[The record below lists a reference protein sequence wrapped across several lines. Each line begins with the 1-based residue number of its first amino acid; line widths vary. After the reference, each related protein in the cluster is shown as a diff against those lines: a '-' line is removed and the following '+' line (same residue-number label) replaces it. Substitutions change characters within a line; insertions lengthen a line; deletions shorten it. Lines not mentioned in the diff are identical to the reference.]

1 MISLLFLFVF
11 LTWYI
16 KSIRF
21 YIFSWFF
28 VFLNDNEKIGK
39 LLGIK
44 YVNDNEIS
52 VFRKDTQ
59 MYFPGINVKLIEY
72 FFLLNIVLDFTTHK
86 NFVKLQFSMANNI
99 NFDNYFLNIK
109 DKTMTLDE
117 FEDYLSKMLLLE
129 INSFIKV
136 LTDEE
141 LIFFYNNNKI
151 IRSLLNGIL
160 MTNGSYYYELI
171 KNVRSLL
178 AFRSILKKI
187 PEEYRTFYI
196 VPHLTMI
203 NKLMEMIVYKNG
215 DFTDLQFYEFLISS
229 SKFYNIIHKND
240 LYFIRRTIDKKN
252 NHTNTGFGVKGHQ
265 CPAAFF
271 VTNIFKK
278 IINLFKNYKIE
289 IIGQIKYDSQKRF
302 LKNVVNKNE
311 ILLKFT

>member
-1 MISLLFLFVF
+1 MFYLLLFVF

-44 YVNDNEIS
+44 YVNDSEIS

-59 MYFPGINVKLIEY
+59 IYFPGITMKLIEY
-72 FFLLNIVLDFTTHK
+72 FFSLKIVLDFTTHK
-86 NFVKLQFSMANNI
+86 NFIKLQFNMANNV

-109 DKTMTLDE
+109 DKTMIFDH
-117 FEDYLSKMLLLE
+117 FEDYLSKMLLFE
-129 INSFIKV
+129 TNSFIKV

-151 IRSLLNGIL
+151 IRTLLNGI
-160 MTNGSYYYELI
+160 TISNRNYYYELI
-171 KNVRSLL
+171 KNIRTLL
-178 AFRSILKKI
+178 IFRSILKKI

-196 VPHLTMI
+196 VPQLTMI
-203 NKLMEMIVYKNG
+203 NKLMEMILYKNG
-215 DFTDLQFYEFLISS
+215 DFTDLQLYEFLISS
-229 SKFYNIIHKND
+229 SKFYTIIHKND

-271 VTNIFKK
+271 VTNIFNK
-278 IINLFKNYKIE
+278 IIDLFKNYKIE
-289 IIGQIKYDSQKRF
+289 IIGEVKYDGQKRF

-311 ILLKFT
+311 ISLKFT

>member
-1 MISLLFLFVF
+1 MFYLLLFVF
-11 LTWYI
+11 LTWYV

-44 YVNDNEIS
+44 YVNDSEIS
-52 VFRKDTQ
+52 VFRKDTKI
-59 MYFPGINVKLIEY
+59 YFPGITIKLIEY
-72 FFLLNIVLDFTTHK
+72 FFSLKIVLDFTTHK
-86 NFVKLQFSMANNI
+86 NFIKLQFNMANNI

-109 DKTMTLDE
+109 DKTMIFDQ
-117 FEDYLSKMLLLE
+117 FEDYLSKMLLFE

-151 IRSLLNGIL
+151 IRTLLNGI
-160 MTNGSYYYELI
+160 TISNRNYYYELI
-171 KNVRSLL
+171 KNVRTLL
-178 AFRSILKKI
+178 IFRSILKKI

-196 VPHLTMI
+196 VPQLTMI
-203 NKLMEMIVYKNG
+203 NKLMEMILYKNG
-215 DFTDLQFYEFLISS
+215 DFTDLQLYEFLISS
-229 SKFYNIIHKND
+229 SKFYTIIHKND
-240 LYFIRRTIDKKN
+240 LYFVRRTIDKTN
-252 NHTNTGFGVKGHQ
+252 SYTNTGFGVKGHQ

-271 VTNIFKK
+271 VTNIFNK
-278 IINLFKNYKIE
+278 IIDLFKNYKIE
-289 IIGQIKYDSQKRF
+289 IIGEVKYDGQKRF

-311 ILLKFT
+311 ISLKFI